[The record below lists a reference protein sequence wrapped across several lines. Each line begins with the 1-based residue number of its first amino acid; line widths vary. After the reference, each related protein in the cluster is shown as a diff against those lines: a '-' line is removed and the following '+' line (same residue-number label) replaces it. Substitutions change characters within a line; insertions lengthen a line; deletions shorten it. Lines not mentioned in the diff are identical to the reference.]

1 MGKKFA
7 GGKTPDTFREEH
19 VVWGGGNTGKVT
31 DGAAVEKSWKVRLKE
46 NYGRLRML
54 GWELNSIT
62 KGECLMIF

>member
-31 DGAAVEKSWKVRLKE
+31 DGAAVEKSL
-46 NYGRLRML
+46 
-54 GWELNSIT
+54 
-62 KGECLMIF
+62 